1 MNHKYKL
8 MLQGILEITYLDMI
22 DYSDALQ
29 NELMRCSHPYSVSAI
44 AACLANASVDSKLPS
59 STSFWIYSCSL
70 SESSISMGLILN
82 TFINYIREL

>member
-44 AACLANASVDSKLPS
+44 AACLANASKVVLKEEEKRKEEND
-59 STSFWIYSCSL
+59 Y
-70 SESSISMGLILN
+70 
-82 TFINYIREL
+82 